1 MMPWIISVLL
11 FLTCYEACVIDIDE
25 CYPGNECSVNALCHN
40 LHGSYNCTCKE
51 GYYGDGKNCRAGNSC
66 KNIKEIVGEE
76 AINGSHF
83 LIQDGVKFEVYCHIE
98 SEDQVWTLIARFS
111 NNDFLNWMRKKG
123 QWWFNTETFV
133 GQTAN
138 TSANSDLLSPAFWL
152 VSGHEFKITRSDDP
166 QHTALLRTSGDCLGG
181 QTFRAK
187 ITSYGR
193 FTNAQSWEEQRNV
206 DGCRGSCNV
215 SYTGRF
221 EETVGFKQAKCSD
234 RIQGA
239 DKIGFWCAIGSS
251 GSVMMIGGGG
261 EPCTLGDHG
270 IGITSIRQRSFHHT
284 ASTKRND
291 FGDVA
296 TSSPETSYSLNLWI
310 Q

>member
-1 MMPWIISVLL
+1 M
-11 FLTCYEACVIDIDE
+11 
-25 CYPGNECSVNALCHN
+25 
-40 LHGSYNCTCKE
+40 
-51 GYYGDGKNCRAGNSC
+51 
-66 KNIKEIVGEE
+66 
-76 AINGSHF
+76 
-83 LIQDGVKFEVYCHIE
+83 
-98 SEDQVWTLIARFS
+98 
-111 NNDFLNWMRKKG
+111 
-123 QWWFNTETFV
+123 ETSV

-138 TSANSDLLSPAFWL
+138 TSANSDLMSPAFWL

-193 FTNAQSWEEQRNV
+193 FTKRESWEMQPNV

-215 SYTGRF
+215 SYAGRF
-221 EETVGFKQAKCSD
+221 EDTVGFKQAKCSG
-234 RIQGA
+234 RIQSA
-239 DKIGFWCAIGSS
+239 DKIGFWCAIESS

-261 EPCTLGDHG
+261 QPCTLGDHG
-270 IGITSIRQRSFHHT
+270 IGITSDRSFDYMS
-284 ASTKRND
+284 STKRND
-291 FGDVA
+291 FGDVV